1 MPSWVAM
8 SFVLLSK
15 VFCWKSCGKS
25 AYCRGLHLHH
35 RWCQVGS
42 HSFCAVQDSYK
53 VRFPFCFQSLRQSV
67 CCLSAEKSFVLSYIS
82 VFRCLW
88 LAVSTPPTCL
98 TFNYFGNGSIAFH
111 IVFTCY
117 EIRCQLR
124 KTCCSLSCQSP
135 FRLPHASASS
145 KMSFNT
151 MIGSLNL
158 TDFIWCVAFICCPPF
173 FPLP

>member
-1 MPSWVAM
+1 M
-8 SFVLLSK
+8 
-15 VFCWKSCGKS
+15 
-25 AYCRGLHLHH
+25 
-35 RWCQVGS
+35 
-42 HSFCAVQDSYK
+42 QDSYK

-158 TDFIWCVAFICCPPF
+158 TDFSDALRSSVALLSFLCHK
-173 FPLP
+173 PLVSFGSPLLQFGFHTREWLHIRVAVVVRHTGSSFL